1 MKLRS
6 VIVFYMLLNGCGN
19 LDKNEHLDFKVEL
32 NNVFINQYQNDSL
45 NVARPYVIPKVYF
58 DFDVFNSSPDS
69 VIFFLNTHFNPDT
82 DELPYLY
89 LCFEYSGRIDTLL
102 LTDYESVNPLIFTP
116 NSVDRFIVGV
126 PINDY
131 LKMPLYKQETGS
143 TFMKYL
149 ADHGVIYYN
158 NPNPKGNNATL
169 TPPEITKS
177 RNFVVV
183 FRDPEDTTV
192 E

>member
-1 MKLRS
+1 MKLGFD
-6 VIVFYMLLNGCGN
+6 IVFYMLLNGCGN

-32 NNVFINQYQNDSL
+32 NNVFINHYQNDSL

-69 VIFFLNTHFNPDT
+69 IIFFLNTHFNRDK
-82 DELPYLY
+82 DEPPYLY
-89 LCFEYSGRIDTLL
+89 LCFEYSGRNDTLL

-131 LKMPLYKQETGS
+131 LNMPLYKQETGS
-143 TFMKYL
+143 TFMRYL
-149 ADHGVIYYN
+149 ADHGVVYYN
-158 NPNPKGNNATL
+158 NPYLQEKNEALRPQQL
-169 TPPEITKS
+169 IKS
-177 RNFVVV
+177 KNFEVV

>member
-1 MKLRS
+1 MKLAT
-6 VIVFYMLLNGCGN
+6 VIVFYILLNGCGN
-19 LDKNEHLDFKVEL
+19 LDKNENLDFKVEL
-32 NNVFINQYQNDSL
+32 NNVFINYYQNDSL
-45 NVARPYVIPKVYF
+45 NVARPYAIPKVYF

-69 VIFFLNTHFNPDT
+69 VSFFLNTHFKPDK
-82 DELPYLY
+82 DEPPYLY
-89 LCFEYSGRIDTLL
+89 LCFEYSGRNDTLL

-131 LKMPLYKQETGS
+131 LNMPLYKHETGS

-158 NPNPKGNNATL
+158 NPNPRGNNETL
-169 TPPEITKS
+169 TPQEITKS